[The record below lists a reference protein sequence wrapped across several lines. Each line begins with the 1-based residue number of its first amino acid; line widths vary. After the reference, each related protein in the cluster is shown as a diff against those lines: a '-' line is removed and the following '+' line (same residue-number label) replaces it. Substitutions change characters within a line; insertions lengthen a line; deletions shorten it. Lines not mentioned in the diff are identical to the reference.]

1 MKKLNNGNLNN
12 LIIDCKETQHSL
24 DCEET
29 KESLTYDYN
38 RELQHMNTNSSSGQA
53 TTQTRPPYKEII
65 DYLNEQTGKNFSHT
79 AKGNKKLIS
88 GRFNDGNSV
97 EVFKHVIDVK
107 VADWL
112 DDDAMKIYLQPKTL
126 FNSSNFDKYKTKQST
141 KLEHVKDDGK
151 T

>member
-1 MKKLNNGNLNN
+1 MEEIQKAIVKKLNNGNLNN

-65 DYLNEQTGKNFSHT
+65 DYLNEQTGKT
-79 AKGNKKLIS
+79 
-88 GRFNDGNSV
+88 SV
-97 EVFKHVIDVK
+97 IQQKVIR
-107 VADWL
+107 
-112 DDDAMKIYLQPKTL
+112 
-126 FNSSNFDKYKTKQST
+126 S
-141 KLEHVKDDGK
+141 
-151 T
+151 